1 MGMDRIFLEGM
12 VFYGYHGVNQ
22 PEKESGQRFIVD
34 LVVERDLKVPG
45 KTDDIKD
52 TISYSELF
60 ELVREIM
67 EGPSRNLLERL
78 AEEITNIVLASH
90 DVETVSVTIK
100 KPEVPIKGSLMSYAA
115 VEIKRKKQKRTR

>member
-1 MGMDRIFLEGM
+1 MDMDRIFLEGM

-22 PEKESGQRFIVD
+22 SEKESGQRFIVD
-34 LVVERDLKVPG
+34 LVVERDLRSSG
-45 KTDDIKD
+45 NTDDIKN

-78 AEEITNIVLASH
+78 AEEITNSVLANH

-100 KPEVPIKGSLMSYAA
+100 KPEVHIKGSLMSYAA
-115 VEIKRKKQKRTR
+115 VEIKRNKQKRTG